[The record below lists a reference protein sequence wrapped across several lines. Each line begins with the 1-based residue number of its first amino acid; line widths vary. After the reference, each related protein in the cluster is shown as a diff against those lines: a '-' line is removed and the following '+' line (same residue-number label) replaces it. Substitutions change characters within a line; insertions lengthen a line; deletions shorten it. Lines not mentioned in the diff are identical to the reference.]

1 VSKAQFSKLVER
13 ALAELPPQFASFLEE
28 VPVEVMDYP
37 SAKQLQTAGVGPGS
51 TLLGLYHGRP
61 LTARHVEDS
70 GVLPDVIYI
79 FQKPI
84 ESVCNSEPDLIR
96 QVRITVLHEIGHL
109 FGLKE
114 EDLEQLGYR

>member
-1 VSKAQFSKLVER
+1 VEQ
-13 ALAELPPQFASFLEE
+13 ALEELPEEFAEFLEE

-37 SAKQLQTAGVGPGS
+37 SAKQLATANVTHG

-61 LTARHVEDS
+61 RTVRGVEDS

-84 ESVCNSEPDLIR
+84 ESICNSQAELIK
-96 QVRITVLHEIGHL
+96 QVRITVLHEIGHY
-109 FGLKE
+109 FGLTE
-114 EDLEQLGYR
+114 VDLERLGYR